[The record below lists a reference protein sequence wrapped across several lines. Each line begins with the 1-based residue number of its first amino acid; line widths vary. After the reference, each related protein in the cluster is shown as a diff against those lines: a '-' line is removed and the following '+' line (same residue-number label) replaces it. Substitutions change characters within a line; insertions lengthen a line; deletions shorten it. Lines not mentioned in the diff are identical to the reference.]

1 MEAAEILKTD
11 PSDFGGIQY
20 GLLDED
26 GCRVRLCCAQGC
38 CRPGWT
44 QLTVAFGA
52 MPAYRIVCRVH
63 AVLAMMLSLSALGDS
78 VPSVD
83 IVEMARA
90 LGVNLRDL
98 LVSEPEVVSLPDKW
112 RCFTCG
118 NGLLFE
124 HFGADDE
131 YGAWI
136 HKCGVDRLHG
146 R

>member
-1 MEAAEILKTD
+1 VAEIVKTD
-11 PSDFGGIQY
+11 ASDFGGLQY
-20 GLLDED
+20 ELLEESA
-26 GCRVRLCCAQGC
+26 CRVRLCCAQGC
-38 CRPGWT
+38 CRPGWS
-44 QLTVAFGA
+44 QITVGYGSLPAF
-52 MPAYRIVCRVH
+52 RIVCREH

-83 IVEMARA
+83 IVDMASS

-98 LVSEPEVVSLPDKW
+98 LSAEPEVVSLPDRW

-118 NGLLFE
+118 NGLIFE

-136 HKCGVDRLHG
+136 HKCGVDGLYG